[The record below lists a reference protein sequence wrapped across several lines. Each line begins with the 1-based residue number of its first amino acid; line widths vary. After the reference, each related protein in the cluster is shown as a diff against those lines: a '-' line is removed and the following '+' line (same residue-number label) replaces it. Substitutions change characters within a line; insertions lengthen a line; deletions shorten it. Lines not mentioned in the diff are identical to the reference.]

1 MHVHCGIEDE
11 DLRIDLM
18 NQVTYFLP
26 HLLALSTS
34 SPFWEGHDTGMKAF
48 RPTIFGDLPRSGMP
62 ERFESYREWQRF
74 VEFLASSR
82 LCDDPTKI
90 WWDIRPSAKRPTLEQ
105 RITDICTDLDDAL
118 TLAAL
123 YQCLLHRLW
132 RVRAGNLTWRSYR
145 RALLME
151 NKWRA
156 QRWGVEAELAD
167 LGEGRLKP
175 MRVLVEELI
184 DLVREDALELG
195 CLAEIERARTI
206 VARGTSA
213 DRQLAVHREALA
225 GGAEPEE
232 ARRAVIDWL
241 IEATAAGLAS

>member
-1 MHVHCGIEDE
+1 
-11 DLRIDLM
+11 
-18 NQVTYFLP
+18 
-26 HLLALSTS
+26 
-34 SPFWEGHDTGMKAF
+34 
-48 RPTIFGDLPRSGMP
+48 MP

-90 WWDIRPSAKRPTLEQ
+90 WWDIRPSAKHPTLEQ
-105 RITDICTDLDDAL
+105 RATDICTDLEDAL

-123 YQCLLHRLW
+123 YQCVLHRLW
-132 RVRAGNLTWRSYR
+132 RVRTANLTWRGYR
-145 RALLME
+145 RTLLME

-195 CLAEIERARTI
+195 CLAEVEHARTI

-225 GGAEPEE
+225 AGAEPEE